1 MKCADLHGGHAG
13 HRPQADRAPAPGL
26 SARQHHGLG
35 TPRLPRRAAG
45 ERAVDQAARQPQED
59 PPGHPPRR
67 TRYRARGDPDR
78 GVHDQDRRPQGPDPL
93 RQARDPRRP
102 AEVSDA
108 PVGAARK
115 WAITLSVM
123 MVTVMQVLDT
133 SITNVALPHMQGS
146 FSASIDE
153 MSWVITSYLAA
164 NAVIIPAS
172 GWLTAVF
179 GRRRFY
185 LICTVTFTVSS
196 FLSGLAP
203 NLEFLVAM
211 RVLQGLGGGPV
222 IPMAQAIMW
231 EIFPLAERGT
241 AMAVWGVGIMLAPI
255 LRPTLGGWICDNW
268 SWRWIFYINLPIG
281 IIGFFMISAFLFD
294 APFHRRPRHV
304 DLAGIGLMVI
314 GFGCLQLVLDLGERN
329 DWFDSTM
336 IVMLAVVAVVML
348 IGFMA
353 RELMATEP
361 ILDLRVFAERNFG
374 LGTVAIFL
382 VGLAFNSSILMVA
395 LYTQKILGYDAWT
408 AGLTLAPGGLGTM
421 IALMISGRLV
431 SRMDQRL
438 IVGGGCLLQ
447 AVALELMTRLT
458 ATMDFWSLAWPRFVQ
473 GFSMGFIFVPLQA
486 LTLATIRTEALGNAT
501 AAYNVARN
509 IGGSVGVALV
519 TTLLARRSQQ
529 HQVTLA
535 SHANVWNP
543 EMTERLQ
550 QWTAHFLERG
560 ADTVTAGQQAMA
572 MLYRELL
579 VQAQVLSYADD
590 FRLMLL
596 ASCAAVVLV
605 PFMRRVRTTEAPGRG
620 AAETAARDP
629 GLPTATE

>member
-1 MKCADLHGGHAG
+1 
-13 HRPQADRAPAPGL
+13 
-26 SARQHHGLG
+26 
-35 TPRLPRRAAG
+35 
-45 ERAVDQAARQPQED
+45 
-59 PPGHPPRR
+59 
-67 TRYRARGDPDR
+67 
-78 GVHDQDRRPQGPDPL
+78 
-93 RQARDPRRP
+93 
-102 AEVSDA
+102 
-108 PVGAARK
+108 
-115 WAITLSVM
+115 M

-153 MSWVITSYLAA
+153 MSWVITSFLAA
-164 NAVIIPAS
+164 NAVVIPAT
-172 GWLTAVF
+172 GWLTSVF

-185 LICTVTFTVSS
+185 LICTVVFTVSS

-255 LRPTLGGWICDNW
+255 LGPTLGGWICDNW

-304 DLAGIGLMVI
+304 DLAGIALMVI

-431 SRMDQRL
+431 SRMDQRVML
-438 IVGGGCLLQ
+438 AFGCVLS
-447 AVALELMTRLT
+447 AVALGLMTHVT
-458 ATMDFWSLAWPRFVQ
+458 ATMDFWNLAWPRFVQ

-486 LTLATIRTEALGNAT
+486 LALATIPTVRLANAT
-501 AAYNVARN
+501 AAYNVVRN
-509 IGGSVGVALV
+509 IGGSTGVALV
-519 TTLLARRSQQ
+519 TTILARRSQI
-529 HQVTLA
+529 HQATLIGHL
-535 SHANVWNP
+535 HAWNP
-543 EMTERLQ
+543 AMADRLQ
-550 QWTAHFLERG
+550 DWTEHFVNHG
-560 ADTVTAGQQAMA
+560 DDTFTAGRRALV
-572 MLYRELL
+572 MLYRETQL
-579 VQAQVLSYADD
+579 QAQVLSYGDD
-590 FRLMLL
+590 FWMLL
-596 ASCAAVVLV
+596 LCSVAVLALV
-605 PFMRRVRTTEAPGRG
+605 PFMRRVR
-620 AAETAARDP
+620 AEPAGVRQGQQAARDP
-629 GLPTATE
+629 GLPAAAE